1 MKKVC
6 FVLVLALFLT
16 GCGRETFETVSDI
29 YDVPALAQPRQLEL
43 ALPEEAAVQSMES
56 SEGILYLCDGYTLT
70 LQTMDAGDLD
80 RTLRQCT
87 GFTKDQLTVMETQHD
102 GVKRYDCVWSAAG
115 EGGDQ
120 VGRAAVLDDGSCHYV
135 VTVMANFA
143 AAGDLADTWE
153 NILDSISL
161 SSTD

>member
-1 MKKVC
+1 MKKLC
-6 FVLVLALFLT
+6 LMMVLALFLT
-16 GCGRETFETVSDI
+16 GCAQQTFETVSDVL
-29 YDVPALAQPRQLEL
+29 DVPAMAQPQQLEL
-43 ALPEEAAVQSMES
+43 VLPEEAAAQSMES
-56 SEGILYLCDGYTLT
+56 SEGTLYLCNGYSLT
-70 LQTMDAGDLD
+70 VQTMDAGDLD

-87 GFTKDQLTVMETQHD
+87 GFAKDQLTVMETQQN

-135 VTVMANFA
+135 VTVMADFA

-153 NILDSISL
+153 GILDSVSL
-161 SSTD
+161 STD